1 MTAVP
6 LSGAGPVFLLA
17 DHQTGVFERVV
28 KAPPRDPVGA
38 SVVRLARAAA
48 LPGLPVAFTT
58 SEKEGPNGALLPAL
72 EEVLPA
78 ASASRIGRHRIIAP
92 PVRGRRGAGDRAHGR
107 RTPGPVDQAG
117 AGHPRCGDPRGPRDP
132 STLTAGMPWQRRT
145 APSPKGAPQ

>member
-6 LSGAGPVFLLA
+6 LSRASAAFLLV

-28 KAPPRDPVGA
+28 KAPPRDQVKA
-38 SVVRLARAAA
+38 NMVRLARVAAM
-48 LPGLPVAFTT
+48 LDLPVAFTT
-58 SEKEGPNGALLPAL
+58 SEKEGPNGALPPTL

-78 ASASRIGRHRIIAP
+78 ASASRIDRHRIIAP

-107 RTPGPVDQAG
+107 RTLEPVDETG

-145 APSPKGAPQ
+145 APSRKGAPQ